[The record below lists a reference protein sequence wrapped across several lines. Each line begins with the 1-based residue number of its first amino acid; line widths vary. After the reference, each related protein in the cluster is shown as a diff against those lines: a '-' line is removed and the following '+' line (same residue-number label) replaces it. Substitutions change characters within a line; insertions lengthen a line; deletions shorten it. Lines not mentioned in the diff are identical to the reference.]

1 MQYFLTQEEFD
12 KLGGNR
18 EAMRK
23 EFQAKMDAKIGEF
36 SKALTAATRSFTST
50 SDQFDAFRHNP
61 LATALAEAVKA
72 AMKKCELEPEPD
84 PVPSVPQRG

>member
-1 MQYFLTQEEFD
+1 MQYLLTQEEFD

-36 SKALTAATRSFTST
+36 SKALTMRLQ
-50 SDQFDAFRHNP
+50 DP
-61 LATALAEAVKA
+61 LGYR
-72 AMKKCELEPEPD
+72 
-84 PVPSVPQRG
+84 PSLMLLGTTHWK

>member
-1 MQYFLTQEEFD
+1 MQYLLTQEEFD

-23 EFQAKMDAKIGEF
+23 EFQAKMDAKIAEF
-36 SKALTAATRSFTST
+36 SKSI
-50 SDQFDAFRHNP
+50 DQFLRPLRSANP
-61 LATALAEAVKA
+61 LEWVRPNPQVDALVTAVRT

-84 PVPSVPQRG
+84 QVPSVPQRG